1 MANSFNTKFVAS
13 SLAQAGQAAEDE
25 SKFVDTWNGAKE
37 FRNMG
42 ATFMAKLVELDF
54 KFVVP
59 KECFKTRLL
68 DEATRNT
75 FDSHYANLMAT
86 ISKDAHQYETLF
98 RYLFYSRG
106 FRDTGKGSRLGFY
119 YLFEKLHFDFPDI
132 CNAMLSLIPEYGSF
146 ADLDNLV
153 ELMGDKILPGVIDV
167 YIKHMNSDCMILFGK
182 EVAKVTSS
190 DLEYFKK
197 QDMTEFMKGK
207 HVSLAFKWLKSSGKH
222 NSKHRI
228 DILTKVYYP
237 NGGLKDFLLSK
248 DPMMI
253 LLGEK
258 RLNWCDMML
267 RKIKSCVGTVLNV
280 VEQKMCHNR
289 FSDIDMASVPAGA
302 MTKYTKAFSNE
313 LLKEAVPEW
322 MDDTGNR
329 YPDNQDRVAARANL
343 LKAIEEKGLKGLV
356 ADIRKMADEI
366 FTNVYQRGNPIV
378 TKMKR
383 LAVASQFKDLITR
396 LKEKVDA
403 VVTQQQ
409 ADAATKGTTFID
421 PRDVLG
427 MVDVSGSMSSAGV
440 LSLAIML
447 GVIGAHLSDTFR
459 GMVMTF
465 TDNPAIIRLDL
476 ENGDVYDHFMK
487 VLTSPVGYSTNLK
500 ACFDLLLDVT
510 KKSGV
515 KATSMGIVMYTD
527 CQINT
532 LVKFGPHDNQNKD
545 MSNFSRLFNET
556 IIGYVGSQYKEA
568 GYDQPRLI
576 FWNLNS
582 STPGFPAEA
591 GSTGIQMV
599 SGFSQT
605 LMNQV
610 FTGEFV
616 YEEMEDGSR
625 KVLITPEE
633 TLMKALYSP
642 YYDKVG
648 DVLVKTI

>member
-1 MANSFNTKFVAS
+1 MASVFNTKSVAS
-13 SLAQAGQAAEDE
+13 FLAQAGQEDE

-42 ATFMAKLVELDF
+42 TTFMAKLVELDF

-59 KECFKTRLL
+59 KECFKTRML

-75 FDSHYANLMAT
+75 FDTHYANLMAT
-86 ISKDAHQYETLF
+86 INKDVHPDAHSNACETLF

-119 YLFEKLHFDFPDI
+119 YLFEKLRFDFPDI
-132 CNAMLSLIPEYGSF
+132 CNSMLSLIPEYGSF

-153 ELMGDKILPGVIDV
+153 ELMGDKILPGVMDV
-167 YIKHMNSDCMILFGK
+167 YVKHMNSDCMILFGK
-182 EVAKVTSS
+182 EVAKVTDT
-190 DLEYFKK
+190 DLVYFNK

-207 HVSLAFKWLKSSGKH
+207 HLSLAFKWLKSSGKH
-222 NSKHRI
+222 NSKHRL
-228 DILTKVYYP
+228 DVLSKVYFP
-237 NGGLKDFLLSK
+237 NGGLKDFLHSK

-253 LLGEK
+253 LIGEK

-267 RKIKSCVGTVLNV
+267 RKIKSCVGTVLDV
-280 VEQKMCHNR
+280 VEQKMCRNR
-289 FSDIDMASVPAGA
+289 FSTINMASVPAGA

-313 LLKEAVPEW
+313 LLKEEVPEW
-322 MDDTGNR
+322 MDETGNR
-329 YPDNQDRVAARANL
+329 YPENQDRVAARANL
-343 LKAIEEKGLKGLV
+343 LKAIEDKGLKGLV
-356 ADIRKMADEI
+356 ADIRKMADDI
-366 FTNVYQRGNPIV
+366 FTNVYMKGNPIV

-396 LKEKVDA
+396 LKEKVDT
-403 VVTQQQ
+403 VVTQQK
-409 ADAATKGTTFID
+409 AMID

-440 LSLAIML
+440 LSVAIML

-465 TDNPAIIRLDL
+465 TDKPAIIHLDL

-487 VLTSPVGYSTNLK
+487 ILTSPVGYSTNLQ

-532 LVKFGPHDNQNKD
+532 LVKFGPSDHQNKD
-545 MSNFSRLFNET
+545 ISTFNRLFNET
-556 IIGYVGSQYKEA
+556 LVGYVGSKYKEA

-591 GSTGIQMV
+591 NSTGIQMV

-610 FTGEFV
+610 FTGEFT

-625 KVLITPEE
+625 KVTVTPED
-633 TLMKALYSP
+633 TLMKVLYSP

-648 DVLVKTI
+648 SVLAAST

>member
-1 MANSFNTKFVAS
+1 
-13 SLAQAGQAAEDE
+13 
-25 SKFVDTWNGAKE
+25 
-37 FRNMG
+37 
-42 ATFMAKLVELDF
+42 
-54 KFVVP
+54 
-59 KECFKTRLL
+59 
-68 DEATRNT
+68 
-75 FDSHYANLMAT
+75 
-86 ISKDAHQYETLF
+86 
-98 RYLFYSRG
+98 
-106 FRDTGKGSRLGFY
+106 
-119 YLFEKLHFDFPDI
+119 
-132 CNAMLSLIPEYGSF
+132 
-146 ADLDNLV
+146 
-153 ELMGDKILPGVIDV
+153 MGDKILPGVIDV

-532 LVKFGPHDNQNKD
+532 LVKFGPHDNQNKE
-545 MSNFSRLFNET
+545 MSNFNRLFNET